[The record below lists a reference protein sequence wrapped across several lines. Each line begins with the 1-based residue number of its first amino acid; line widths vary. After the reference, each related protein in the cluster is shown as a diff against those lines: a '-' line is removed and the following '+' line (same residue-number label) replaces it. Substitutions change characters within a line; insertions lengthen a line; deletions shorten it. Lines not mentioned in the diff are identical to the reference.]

1 MEQMTH
7 SAVVSSN
14 CQNCFD
20 KLPPPRTLH
29 TSSLLDSHPIQP
41 KVVTK
46 VSFIS
51 VVRKGQTTIK
61 SLFILHFVL
70 FCELQMIRLSYI
82 R

>member
-1 MEQMTH
+1 MTH
-7 SAVVSSN
+7 SAAVSSN

-29 TSSLLDSHPIQP
+29 TSSLLDSHPIQS

-46 VSFIS
+46 FSSTS
-51 VVRKGQTTIK
+51 VVRKGQTIK